1 MDSEKVNDW
10 LQIAGMLGIIASLV
24 LVCVQVRQTQEIGEG
39 ESATHFME
47 ATIAG
52 RHLLIN
58 NSDVWVRGCMGEE
71 MSVADETKFA
81 NLYRAYLQSSYFGW
95 LGSLNGILELNPD
108 DVVYAY
114 AASLQRYPGIAR
126 ISASWRDWSAE
137 GSKGGL
143 ESGAIFGNAI
153 RTRVAE
159 LQEIEPDPQ
168 YDAKWCGM

>member
-1 MDSEKVNDW
+1 MDSAKVNDW

-24 LVCVQVRQTQEIGEG
+24 FVGVQVRLTQEIGEG
-39 ESATHFME
+39 ESATHYME

-52 RHLLIN
+52 RQLLIN
-58 NSDVWVRGCMGEE
+58 NSDIWVRGCMGEE
-71 MSVADETKFA
+71 MSIADEAKFA
-81 NLYRAYLQSSYFGW
+81 NLYRAYLQASYFAW
-95 LGSLNGILELNPD
+95 LGSRNGILELNPD
-108 DVVYAY
+108 DVVFAY
-114 AASLQRYPGIAR
+114 AASLHRYPGIAQ
-126 ISASWRDWSAE
+126 ISASWRDWAAE
-137 GSKGGL
+137 GIQGGL